1 MVKQRVKQNNYV
13 DNLIANRQLFN
24 RQKGVVL
31 IVALVFLVALTA
43 VAGALMQNS
52 TSDMKMS
59 GASEEKVV
67 ATQEAISASDEV
79 IFRQVNAGS
88 GNNKFASPIVLFK
101 AESFRDVSATL
112 TVTNTDTDTAATI
125 NIANNELELESDCP
139 HSRSA
144 SSAQVFTCN
153 VLRVQVVRKYGRTN
167 TNIVEVNSGVA
178 QQLLR

>member
-1 MVKQRVKQNNYV
+1 MVS
-13 DNLIANRQLFN
+13 LITHRNSFS

-31 IVALVFLVALTA
+31 IVALVFLIALTA
-43 VAGALMQNS
+43 VAAALMQNS

-67 ATQEAISASDEV
+67 ATQEAISATDEV
-79 IFRQVNAGS
+79 LFRQINGGS
-88 GNNKFASPIVLFK
+88 GNNAFTSALVKFPIVVT
-101 AESFRDVSATL
+101 DTL
-112 TVTNTDTDTAATI
+112 TKTNTGSDTTASI
-125 NIANNELELESDCP
+125 NIANNDLALEADCP

-153 VLRVQVVRKYGRTN
+153 VLRVQVVRNYGRKN
-167 TNIVEVNSGVA
+167 TNNVEVNAGVA